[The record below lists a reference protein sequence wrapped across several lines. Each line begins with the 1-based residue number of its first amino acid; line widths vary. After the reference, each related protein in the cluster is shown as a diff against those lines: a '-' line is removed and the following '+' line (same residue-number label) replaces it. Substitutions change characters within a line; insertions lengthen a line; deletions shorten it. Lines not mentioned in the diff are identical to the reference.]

1 MWTGGRFYFKPASD
15 HFPLWIDAHR
25 IRAVLYFDF
34 RPDRLPQS
42 KTAVHE
48 HARVKQAID
57 ALKAGK
63 LTTFGQLMNASHR
76 SLKDDYEV
84 TGIELDTLAEEGQ
97 QLEGVLGSRMTGAG
111 LVAVP

>member
-1 MWTGGRFYFKPASD
+1 M
-15 HFPLWIDAHR
+15 LCN
-25 IRAVLYFDF
+25 
-34 RPDRLPQS
+34 
-42 KTAVHE
+42 E

-84 TGIELDTLAEEGQ
+84 TGIELDTRLKKVSSWKEF
-97 QLEGVLGSRMTGAG
+97 
-111 LVAVP
+111 